1 MPKIFIILTGAAS
14 LAIAAIS
21 AHADLG
27 KTPTQTAES
36 AGGQSFDRKAWHS
49 PKVDVYAWHPKI
61 GKGQDDSLI
70 RGITEVV
77 GFARGKSVIEII
89 FLTDA
94 QTSRFPEGKALFANL
109 AIWSGDV
116 DWVQMN
122 DSEETQLWKI
132 DGQTAVLM
140 SKNNAIVILDDDWV
154 SEITMD
160 KVAPFIAEITAWSG
174 V

>member
-1 MPKIFIILTGAAS
+1 MGKLLAYYCLYDKYNTGEASPAHRAGRSFLARRKYIPKIFIILTGAAS

-61 GKGQDDSLI
+61 RKGQDDSLI

-94 QTSRFPEGKALFANL
+94 QTSRFPEGKA
-109 AIWSGDV
+109 
-116 DWVQMN
+116 
-122 DSEETQLWKI
+122 
-132 DGQTAVLM
+132 VLIR
-140 SKNNAIVILDDDWV
+140 S
-154 SEITMD
+154 
-160 KVAPFIAEITAWSG
+160 
-174 V
+174 

>member
-1 MPKIFIILTGAAS
+1 
-14 LAIAAIS
+14 
-21 AHADLG
+21 
-27 KTPTQTAES
+27 
-36 AGGQSFDRKAWHS
+36 
-49 PKVDVYAWHPKI
+49 
-61 GKGQDDSLI
+61 
-70 RGITEVV
+70 VV

-109 AIWSGDV
+109 ALWSGDV

-122 DSEETQLWKI
+122 DSEEAQLWKI

-140 SKNNAIVILDDDWV
+140 SKNNAIVILDDDWM
-154 SEITMD
+154 SEVTMD
-160 KVAPFIAEITAWSG
+160 KAAPFIAEITAWSG